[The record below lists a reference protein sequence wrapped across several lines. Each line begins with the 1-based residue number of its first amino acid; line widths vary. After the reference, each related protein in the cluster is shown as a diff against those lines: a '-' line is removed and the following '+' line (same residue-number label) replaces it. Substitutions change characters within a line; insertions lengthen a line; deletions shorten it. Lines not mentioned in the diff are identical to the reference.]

1 MLFGPTDLFELKLE
15 IMLEISFLLVGDKI
29 NEFEELFF
37 LYSEKYL
44 WE

>member
-1 MLFGPTDLFELKLE
+1 MLFGPTDLFGLKLE
-15 IMLEISFLLVGDKI
+15 MMLEISFLLVGDKR
-29 NEFEELFF
+29 NEFEELFS

>member
-1 MLFGPTDLFELKLE
+1 MLFGPTDLFGLKLE

-29 NEFEELFF
+29 NEFEELFS

>member
-1 MLFGPTDLFELKLE
+1 MLFGPTDLFGLKLE
-15 IMLEISFLLVGDKI
+15 MMLEISFLLVGDKI
-29 NEFEELFF
+29 NEFEELFS